1 MHETHL
7 NRECRPC
14 EDVLKQPGRRALMDT
29 KPQEIVVA
37 QLEAEQAGKT
47 EAPKTGELGFSKSS
61 WGSAC

>member
-1 MHETHL
+1 
-7 NRECRPC
+7 
-14 EDVLKQPGRRALMDT
+14 MDT